1 MIFGQGAIRAHP
13 YVLKEVAATRESD
26 QELAL
31 HQFDDALFGHIG
43 FALSNTARSFI
54 FGLTGGRGI
63 PVPEGVICRRY
74 YQHLTRFS
82 SAFALSA
89 DVVMAALGG
98 SLKRRE
104 KISGRLGDV
113 LSQLYLCSA
122 TLKQFTDD
130 GRPAE
135 DLPLVH
141 WAIQD
146 ALYKIQQALEGVI
159 QNFPNFMVR
168 VLLKT
173 LIFPMGKSLLPP
185 TDKLGHEVAVLLM
198 QPGPVRDRLT
208 AGIYLPVVHG
218 RHALSPLHESPS
230 PQSSDETTSHSTK
243 QSKNDCQV
251 AGYPA
256 SGRGGERE
264 KNLLIPESLRDAPV
278 YDEMDAVGALEAAL
292 VSTLACEPLQER
304 LHMARK
310 SGRLAAMDELL
321 RIAEARDSGII
332 TAEQALQLERDY
344 ALRRKVIMV
353 DDFAPEEL
361 RAGRS

>member
-1 MIFGQGAIRAHP
+1 M
-13 YVLKEVAATRESD
+13 
-26 QELAL
+26 
-31 HQFDDALFGHIG
+31 
-43 FALSNTARSFI
+43 
-54 FGLTGGRGI
+54 
-63 PVPEGVICRRY
+63 
-74 YQHLTRFS
+74 
-82 SAFALSA
+82 
-89 DVVMAALGG
+89 
-98 SLKRRE
+98 
-104 KISGRLGDV
+104 

-130 GRPAE
+130 GRPSE

-146 ALYKIQQALEGVI
+146 ALYKIQEAFAGVI
-159 QNFPNFMVR
+159 QNFPNFLVR
-168 VLLKT
+168 VLLRT
-173 LIFPMGKSLLPP
+173 LIFPMGRRLSPP
-185 TDKLGHEVAVLLM
+185 SDRLGHEVATLLM

-230 PQSSDETTSHSTK
+230 PQSS
-243 QSKNDCQV
+243 
-251 AGYPA
+251 PA

-292 VSTLACEPLQER
+292 VSTLACEPLQDR
-304 LHMARK
+304 LRMARK
-310 SGRLAAMDELL
+310 SGRLNAMEELL
-321 RIAEARDSGII
+321 RIAEARDTGII

-361 RAGRS
+361 RAVSA